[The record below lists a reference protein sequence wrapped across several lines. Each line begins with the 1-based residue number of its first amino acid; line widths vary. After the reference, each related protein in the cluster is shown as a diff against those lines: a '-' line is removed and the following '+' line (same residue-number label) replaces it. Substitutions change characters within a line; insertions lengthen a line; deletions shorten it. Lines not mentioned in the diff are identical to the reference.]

1 MTSIRAPFRFLVLA
15 GGLLFSPALAL
26 SADNQPP
33 DQKSGAGDAPAS
45 VTEEERTAAK
55 AIFGAQCGWCHG
67 NFGMTADKGPA
78 LAGTQMTEHEV
89 QERIRNGKS
98 GYMPSF
104 RKFLNDDQIALMAK
118 YIKSLKP
125 QD

>member
-1 MTSIRAPFRFLVLA
+1 MMSIRVPLPLLVLA
-15 GGLLFSPALAL
+15 CGLVLCQGQAI
-26 SADNQPP
+26 SAENQPP
-33 DQKSGAGDAPAS
+33 DQKPAASDPPAS
-45 VTEEERTAAK
+45 VTEEETTAAK
-55 AIFGAQCGWCHG
+55 TIFGAQCAWCHG
-67 NFGMTADKGPA
+67 NYGMTADKGPR

-125 QD
+125 ED